1 MKETFELR
9 VIPERGARFALEVV
23 ELDPDRQESLFGE
36 PAAHLLG
43 RLDAAAVD
51 RALDTVRAWLRDMGL
66 RSSVLS
72 AKRKEPIPLDDD
84 RAMRLTLLFGALGPL
99 EREDRIE
106 AICDGIA
113 RMTREEAMYWHGK
126 TRNGGRARALQALR
140 ILLAGE
146 MRRPSSAKE
155 DL

>member
-9 VIPERGARFALEVV
+9 VVPERGSRFRLEVV
-23 ELDPDRQESLFGE
+23 ELDPDRREGIFEE
-36 PAAHLLG
+36 PVAHVLG
-43 RLDAAAVD
+43 RLDAVMLD
-51 RALDTVRAWLRDMGL
+51 RALDTVRAWLRELGH
-66 RSSVLS
+66 RPSVLS
-72 AKRKEPIPLDDD
+72 AKRSDPIALDDD
-84 RAMRLTLLFGALGPL
+84 RAIRFALLFGALGPL

-126 TRNGGRARALQALR
+126 TRNGGRTRALQALR

-146 MRRPSSAKE
+146 KRKTGKKDEA
-155 DL
+155 